1 MDVHRR
7 DLELMRAVLQDV
19 VVVVG
24 REDGDRLVVCRGRCS
39 AVRGCSRC
47 DVHFVGR
54 CIAIDDRDIA
64 VRKARDI
71 LIDCLIIVTHDIG
84 VLVDYSL
91 CFGVRSR
98 SSRLIDTRQQGLRF
112 CRVENR
118 YTIPIGQ
125 AVDIDIVLIDL
136 RILPRSCRTCAGR
149 IGRSVH
155 RVAVGAVARDGDR
168 RRLGQDGEGAVVNRQ
183 PACRRLDAGIF

>member
-1 MDVHRR
+1 
-7 DLELMRAVLQDV
+7 MRAVLQDV

-24 REDGDRLVVCRGRCS
+24 REDGIRIVVCRGRCS

-71 LIDCLIIVTHDIG
+71 LIDCLIIGVGVTHDIG

-98 SSRLIDTRQQGLRF
+98 SSRLIDFRQQLLRL
-112 CRVENR
+112 CLIKNR

-125 AVDIDIVLIDL
+125 AIDIEIVLIG
-136 RILPRSCRTCAGR
+136 ILIQSSSRTT
-149 IGRSVH
+149 I
-155 RVAVGAVARDGDR
+155 
-168 RRLGQDGEGAVVNRQ
+168 
-183 PACRRLDAGIF
+183 